1 MEELPRDVRE
11 NAREW
16 AATDLLSVAGFVGQ
30 VVSDNIDYE
39 PKGESPPE
47 IDDWL
52 YRDGTL
58 IAEKDPERGTC
69 PAVTSTISFDAEE
82 VR

>member
-1 MEELPRDVRE
+1 MEELPQDVRE

-16 AATDLLSVAGFVGQ
+16 AATDLLSVAGFVAQ
-30 VVSDNIDYE
+30 AVVDETEYE
-39 PKGESPPE
+39 PQGDDEPE
-47 IDDWL
+47 IDEWL

-58 IAEKDPERGTC
+58 IAEKEPERGTC

>member
-30 VVSDNIDYE
+30 AVAENTDYE
-39 PKGESPPE
+39 PKQDDAPD

-58 IAEKDPERGTC
+58 IAEKEPDRGAC
-69 PAVTSTISFDAEE
+69 PVVTSTISFDLVE